1 MIRAILLAAGQSKRL
16 KGENKLVRKF
26 KNKPLINHAINS
38 LIKSK
43 ISKIIVVVG
52 HEDRKIKKIIKK
64 NKKIIFI
71 LNKKYKLG
79 ISSSIKVGLK
89 KISKKN
95 KGFIIVQSDMPFIK
109 SSDIN
114 KICNSIKKRKFLV
127 HALKFKNKIGNP
139 IGFDILVMKKF
150 IKIKGDIGAKFMV
163 KRLKKR
169 TNFIKVTSGKVFKD
183 FDFKKDFN

>member
-1 MIRAILLAAGQSKRL
+1 MIRAILLAACQSKRL
-16 KGENKLVRKF
+16 KGENKLTQKF

-52 HEDRKIKKIIKK
+52 HDDRKIKKIIKK

-71 LNKKYKLG
+71 LNKKYKSG

-95 KGFIIVQSDMPFIK
+95 KGFIVVQSDMPFIK

-114 KICNSIKKRKFLV
+114 KICNSIKKRKFLI
-127 HALKFKNKIGNP
+127 HALKFKNKTGNP
-139 IGFDILVMKKF
+139 IGFDISVMEKF
-150 IKIKGDIGAKFMV
+150 KKIKGDIGAKFMV

>member
-16 KGENKLVRKF
+16 KGENKLTQKF

-52 HEDRKIKKIIKK
+52 HDDRKIKKIIKK

-95 KGFIIVQSDMPFIK
+95 KGFIVVQSDMPFIK
-109 SSDIN
+109 SSDID

-127 HALKFKNKIGNP
+127 HALKFKNKTGNP

-150 IKIKGDIGAKFMV
+150 KKIKGDIGAKFMV
-163 KRLKKR
+163 NRLEKR
-169 TNFIKVTSGKVFKD
+169 TNFIKVSSGKVFKD

>member
-16 KGENKLVRKF
+16 KGENKLTQKF

-52 HEDRKIKKIIKK
+52 HDDRKIKKIIKK

-71 LNKKYKLG
+71 LNKKYKSG
-79 ISSSIKVGLK
+79 ISSSIRVGLK

-95 KGFIIVQSDMPFIK
+95 KGFIVVQSDMPFIK

-114 KICNSIKKRKFLV
+114 KICNSIKSKKFLV
-127 HALKFKNKIGNP
+127 YALKFRNRIGNP
-139 IGFDILVMKKF
+139 IGFDISIVKKF
-150 IKIKGDIGAKFMV
+150 KKMEGDVGAKFMV
-163 KRLKKR
+163 KRLKKK
-169 TNFIKVTSGKVFKD
+169 TKFIKVLTKRVFKD
-183 FDFKKDFN
+183 LDLRKDFN

>member
-1 MIRAILLAAGQSKRL
+1 MIKAILLAAGQSKRF
-16 KGENKLVRKF
+16 KGENKLIRKF

-64 NKKIIFI
+64 SKKIIFI
-71 LNKKYKLG
+71 FNKKYESG

-95 KGFIIVQSDMPFIK
+95 KGFIVVQSDMPFIK

-139 IGFDILVMKKF
+139 IGFDISVLSKF
-150 IKIKGDIGAKFMV
+150 KKIKGEYGAKFMV
-163 KRLKKR
+163 KRQA
-169 TNFIKVTSGKVFKD
+169 N
-183 FDFKKDFN
+183 

>member
-16 KGENKLVRKF
+16 EGENKLIRKF
-26 KNKPLINHAINS
+26 KNKPLISHVINS

-43 ISKIIVVVG
+43 VSKIIIVVG
-52 HEDRKIKKIIKK
+52 HEDRKIKKIIKN

-79 ISSSIKVGLK
+79 ISSSIKAGLK

-114 KICNSIKKRKFLV
+114 KIFNSIKK
-127 HALKFKNKIGNP
+127 KIFSSC
-139 IGFDILVMKKF
+139 IEI
-150 IKIKGDIGAKFMV
+150 
-163 KRLKKR
+163 
-169 TNFIKVTSGKVFKD
+169 
-183 FDFKKDFN
+183 

>member
-71 LNKKYKLG
+71 LNKKYKSG

-89 KISKKN
+89 KISKK
-95 KGFIIVQSDMPFIK
+95 KQRIC
-109 SSDIN
+109 SS
-114 KICNSIKKRKFLV
+114 SI
-127 HALKFKNKIGNP
+127 
-139 IGFDILVMKKF
+139 
-150 IKIKGDIGAKFMV
+150 
-163 KRLKKR
+163 
-169 TNFIKVTSGKVFKD
+169 
-183 FDFKKDFN
+183 

>member
-16 KGENKLVRKF
+16 KGENKLIKKF

-43 ISKIIVVVG
+43 VNKIVVVVG
-52 HEDRKIKKIIKK
+52 HEDKKIKKIIKK

-71 LNKKYKLG
+71 LNKKYKSG
-79 ISSSIKVGLK
+79 ISSSIKTGLK

-95 KGFIIVQSDMPFIK
+95 KGFLIVQSDMPFIK

-127 HALKFKNKIGNP
+127 HALKFKNRVGNP
-139 IGFDILVMKKF
+139 IGFKTSILNKF
-150 IKIKGDIGAKFMV
+150 KKIKGNFGAKFLV
-163 KRLKKR
+163 KRLNKN
-169 TNFIKVTSGKVFKD
+169 TNFIKVSSKKIFKD
-183 FDFKKDFN
+183 FDYKKDFS

>member
-16 KGENKLVRKF
+16 KGENKLIRKY

-43 ISKIIVVVG
+43 VSKIIIVVG
-52 HEDRKIKKIIKK
+52 HEDKKIKKIIKN

-71 LNKKYKLG
+71 LNKKYKSG
-79 ISSSIKVGLK
+79 ISSSIRAGLK

-114 KICNSIKKRKFLV
+114 KICNSIKKRKYLV
-127 HALKFKNKIGNP
+127 HVLKYKNAVGNP
-139 IGFDILVMKKF
+139 MGFDISVMNKF
-150 IKIKGDIGAKFMV
+150 KKIKGDIGAKFMV
-163 KRLKKR
+163 KRLKKV
-169 TNFIKVTSGKVFKD
+169 TNFIKVSSGKVFKD
-183 FDFKKDFN
+183 FDYKEDFN

>member
-16 KGENKLVRKF
+16 KGENKLTQKF

-71 LNKKYKLG
+71 LNKKYKSG

-95 KGFIIVQSDMPFIK
+95 KGFIVVQSDMPFIK

-150 IKIKGDIGAKFMV
+150 KKIKGDIGAKFMV

>member
-16 KGENKLVRKF
+16 EGENKLIRKF
-26 KNKPLINHAINS
+26 KNKPLISHVINS

-43 ISKIIVVVG
+43 VSKIIIVVG
-52 HEDRKIKKIIKK
+52 HEDRKIKKIIKN

-79 ISSSIKVGLK
+79 ISSSIKAGLK

-114 KICNSIKKRKFLV
+114 KIFNSIKKK
-127 HALKFKNKIGNP
+127 KIFSSC
-139 IGFDILVMKKF
+139 IEI
-150 IKIKGDIGAKFMV
+150 
-163 KRLKKR
+163 
-169 TNFIKVTSGKVFKD
+169 
-183 FDFKKDFN
+183 

>member
-1 MIRAILLAAGQSKRL
+1 MISAILLAAGQSKRL
-16 KGENKLVRKF
+16 KGENKLIRKF

-52 HEDRKIKKIIKK
+52 HENRKIKKIIKK

-71 LNKKYKLG
+71 LNKKYKSG

-95 KGFIIVQSDMPFIK
+95 KGFIVVQSDMPFIK

-139 IGFDILVMKKF
+139 IGFDILLMKKF
-150 IKIKGDIGAKFMV
+150 KKIKGDIGAKFMV
-163 KRLKKR
+163 NRLEKR
-169 TNFIKVTSGKVFKD
+169 TNFIKVSSGKVFRD

>member
-16 KGENKLVRKF
+16 KGENKLIRKF
-26 KNKPLINHAINS
+26 KNKPLIDHAINS

-52 HEDRKIKKIIKK
+52 HEDRKVKKIIKK
-64 NKKIIFI
+64 NKKIIFT
-71 LNKKYKLG
+71 LNKKYKSG

-95 KGFIIVQSDMPFIK
+95 KGFVVVQSDMPFIK

-150 IKIKGDIGAKFMV
+150 KKIKGDIGAKFMV
-163 KRLKKR
+163 NRLEKR
-169 TNFIKVTSGKVFKD
+169 TNFIKVSSGKVFKD
-183 FDFKKDFN
+183 FDFKKDFS

>member
-16 KGENKLVRKF
+16 KGENKLTQKF

-52 HEDRKIKKIIKK
+52 HDDRKIKKIIKK

-71 LNKKYKLG
+71 LNKKYKSG

-89 KISKKN
+89 KISKK
-95 KGFIIVQSDMPFIK
+95 KQRIY
-109 SSDIN
+109 SS
-114 KICNSIKKRKFLV
+114 SI
-127 HALKFKNKIGNP
+127 
-139 IGFDILVMKKF
+139 
-150 IKIKGDIGAKFMV
+150 
-163 KRLKKR
+163 
-169 TNFIKVTSGKVFKD
+169 
-183 FDFKKDFN
+183 